1 MAAVILA
8 GTSAVHFLVVLPYQR
23 FAPLRVFPNP
33 VLERIPD
40 KLLLLRGKGGFLGV
54 EDTALPSVCILNGIV
69 DTNVAEVQRILQ
81 QPVGA
86 GAVCAIG
93 GEYAAVNRLH
103 TEQG

>member
-1 MAAVILA
+1 MGDGVFLMLSEGNFRVHTGENDVAAVILA
-8 GTSAVHFLVVLPYQR
+8 GTGAVHFLVVLPYQR

-69 DTNVAEVQRILQ
+69 DANVAEIQRILQ
-81 QPVGA
+81 
-86 GAVCAIG
+86 
-93 GEYAAVNRLH
+93 
-103 TEQG
+103 